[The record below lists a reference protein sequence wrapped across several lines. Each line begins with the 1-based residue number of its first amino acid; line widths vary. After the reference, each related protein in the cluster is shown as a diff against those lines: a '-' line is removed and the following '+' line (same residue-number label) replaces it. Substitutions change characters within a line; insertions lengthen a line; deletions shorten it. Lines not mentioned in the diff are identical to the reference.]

1 MQDVYTYSL
10 KPDGCMSLYDSTKS
24 GRAAGL
30 VMALSKLRQS
40 STSRNGS
47 NPLSMVCGKSLQG
60 RSNHTRTL
68 LYIAKPF
75 TALMQEKRSLKVSE
89 GRSPCK
95 PQSYALSVKI

>member
-60 RSNHTRTL
+60 SSNHAKTV

-75 TALMQEKRSLKVSE
+75 TVLTHGQ
-89 GRSPCK
+89 
-95 PQSYALSVKI
+95 